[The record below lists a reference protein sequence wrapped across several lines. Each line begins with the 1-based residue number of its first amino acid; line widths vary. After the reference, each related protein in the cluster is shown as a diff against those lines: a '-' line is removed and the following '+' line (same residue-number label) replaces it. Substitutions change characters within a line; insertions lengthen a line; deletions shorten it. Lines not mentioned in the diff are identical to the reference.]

1 MRSAAYNAREKLSAD
16 ATGQVFYFKNRPDL
30 EHHEIM
36 LPEGADPALCE
47 SGALWNAAEG
57 AEKRKDAQVA
67 RELILALP
75 ANAEVSHEDRVE
87 MARGFAIE
95 HFVSKGVAVQLD
107 VHAPHGAPGEPQA
120 EGEGANWHAHLLV
133 TTRRVEGNGLA
144 ARKARD
150 LDPEVRRIGGRGVVT
165 EGEAWGEA
173 WRVHQDR
180 WFKEHGLA
188 VRVDAD
194 AAVPGVHLG
203 PVRLRADGGDA
214 AARAEELRAANEAAA
229 RDPAMV
235 LGALTRNNATFTARE
250 LDRYLAK
257 HLPED
262 ERAVIAR
269 AVLVRPEVLALHDR
283 ETGVEAGRFT
293 TREVRDQE
301 RVALADAAAVA
312 GAEHHRAVGAAARQ
326 AARAA
331 RTLRPDQ
338 IEAFEHATAAGG
350 LKVIEGR
357 AGTGKSYTLSAVR
370 EAFERDGSRVV
381 GLAPTNAVAQDMA
394 KDGFREA
401 GTVHSALFALKNGR
415 AVWDRRTVVVVDEAA
430 MLDSRVTGE
439 LVAQARRAGAKVV
452 LAGDDRQLASIER
465 GGLFTELRQRHG
477 SAVIRVVER
486 QKVQWQR
493 QAAQDLAEGRFAR
506 AVRAF
511 DEHGAI
517 TWSDDAGG
525 SAAALVRRVAADI
538 EADPEASRFVFA
550 YTNSEVDALNVA
562 LRGLYR
568 ARGGLGPDVRL
579 DTKHGPADFAVGDR
593 VQFTATAKKLGIYN
607 GNAGTIT
614 ALDAATGRVTAR
626 LDGGR
631 EVAWE
636 ASSFDGFRHGYAGTI
651 YKGQGRTLDHAYL
664 LHSRHWRAAASYV
677 ALTRQRHGAQVFASR
692 DVARDVEQLARQ
704 MARGEVRAASVAWAT
719 ADEVRA
725 VEPAPTPMPMP
736 PPAPEPVRPPVPVP
750 PAPVPPPPV
759 VAEPEPVARG
769 WPERALV
776 ALERAAAPTAAEAAR
791 RPPLLAAR
799 DGACGRDGLGRS
811 PVRAQDAPEAIVA
824 AVVNDAAVGAANR
837 ALWGALR
844 RAYRDPEAAAGAVE
858 ALERELG
865 GAAQAASAL
874 ARRPESPGKLLGR
887 GGWFA
892 SADALVARHF
902 ASEAAAEV
910 GPALVRLRAAQ
921 EAVSRRLRGE
931 AEAHRRSV
939 AEQMERDRVE
949 LPALSARAVG
959 TVRALLAAGAE
970 PGWRDPPPWAPEP
983 EPGDVERARR
993 VAPVW
998 EAVRRDA
1005 ALWAELDA
1013 FARAA
1018 HARVSSDG
1026 VQAALHA
1033 RERGGPGAGVPED
1046 LALGACLAGVLAS
1059 AALLHGCRAGFEEH
1073 VQRQRAEHAERR
1085 EAARRASEAAERARL
1100 EAERARVAAEQARA
1114 HRVEPRPAPRPM
1126 SGPRPGM

>member
-1 MRSAAYNAREKLSAD
+1 
-16 ATGQVFYFKNRPDL
+16 
-30 EHHEIM
+30 
-36 LPEGADPALCE
+36 
-47 SGALWNAAEG
+47 
-57 AEKRKDAQVA
+57 
-67 RELILALP
+67 
-75 ANAEVSHEDRVE
+75 
-87 MARGFAIE
+87 
-95 HFVSKGVAVQLD
+95 
-107 VHAPHGAPGEPQA
+107 
-120 EGEGANWHAHLLV
+120 
-133 TTRRVEGNGLA
+133 
-144 ARKARD
+144 
-150 LDPEVRRIGGRGVVT
+150 VRRIGGRGVVT

-180 WFKEHGLA
+180 WFREHGLA

-203 PVRLRADGGDA
+203 PVRLRADGSEA

-235 LGALTRNNATFTARE
+235 LGALTRNTATFTARE

-262 ERAVIAR
+262 EHAAAAR
-269 AVLVRPEVLALHDR
+269 AVLARPEVLALHDR
-283 ETGVEAGRFT
+283 ETGAEAGRFT

-312 GAEHHRAVGAAARQ
+312 EAGHHGGVSAAARQ
-326 AARAA
+326 ATRAA
-331 RTLRPDQ
+331 RTMRPDQ
-338 IEAFEHATAAGG
+338 LEAFEHATAAGG
-350 LKVIEGR
+350 LKVVEGR
-357 AGTGKSYTLSAVR
+357 AGTGKSYTLAAAR
-370 EAFERDGSRVV
+370 DAFERDGLRVV

-394 KDGFREA
+394 QDGFREA

-415 AVWDRRTVVVVDEAA
+415 AAWDRRTVVIVDEAA

-439 LVAQARRAGAKVV
+439 LLAQARRAGAKVV

-525 SAAALVRRVAADI
+525 SAATLVRRVAADI

-550 YTNSEVDALNVA
+550 YTNAEVDALNAA
-562 LRGLYR
+562 LRGLHR

-579 DTKHGPADFAVGDR
+579 DTKHGAADFAVGDR

-664 LHSRHWRAAASYV
+664 LHGRHWRAAASYV

-692 DVARDVEQLARQ
+692 DVAGDVEQLARQ

-725 VEPAPTPMPMP
+725 VEPAATPMP
-736 PPAPEPVRPPVPVP
+736 PPALEPARPPVPVP
-750 PAPVPPPPV
+750 PVPVPPPAA
-759 VAEPEPVARG
+759 VAEPVARG

-811 PVRAQDAPEAIVA
+811 PVRPQDAPEAIVA

-844 RAYRDPEAAAGAVE
+844 RAYRDPEAVAGAVE

-865 GAAQAASAL
+865 GAAQAAAAL

-887 GGWFA
+887 GGWFV
-892 SADALVARHF
+892 SADAQVARHF
-902 ASEAAAEV
+902 ASEAASEV

-939 AEQMERDRVE
+939 AEQMERDRVAV
-949 LPALSARAVG
+949 PALSARAVG
-959 TVRALLAAGAE
+959 AVRALLAAGAE
-970 PGWRDPPPWAPEP
+970 PGWLDPPPWDPEP
-983 EPGDVERARR
+983 KPGDVERARR

-998 EAVRRDA
+998 EAVRRDP
-1005 ALWAELDA
+1005 ALWAELDG

-1018 HARVSSDG
+1018 QARVSSDG
-1026 VQAALHA
+1026 VQAAWHA
-1033 RERGGPGAGVPED
+1033 RERGGPEAGVPED

-1059 AALLHGCRAGFEEH
+1059 AALLHRCRAGFEEH
-1073 VQRQRAEHAERR
+1073 AQRQRAEQAERR
-1085 EAARRASEAAERARL
+1085 EAVRRESEAAERARL
-1100 EAERARVAAEQARA
+1100 EAERVRVAAEQARA
-1114 HRVEPRPAPRPM
+1114 RRVEPRPAPRPM